1 MKMKKILAVLLAVL
15 LACGAFPAGSFAE
28 GQDLFQYSVN
38 PDGTAVITGITDED
52 IEVMEIPAELD
63 GHPVTSIGDFAFGHC
78 WNLVSVTI
86 PDGIVSIGAMVFG
99 NCFRLESVSIPD
111 SLVSIGSNAFR
122 SERLTEIKVSPDHP
136 VFAVENEALIDR
148 KTMTLVRFLA
158 PEITGTY
165 EIAQGIRAIG
175 TGAFEL
181 DRRLSSV
188 VIPDSVTEIGAEAFS
203 YCDSLKE
210 IVIPDSV
217 ISIGYLAFSDCWNLE
232 SVTIADSVT
241 EIGADIFY
249 GCESLTSI
257 SISPDHPAY
266 EVTDLL
272 LVRKEDK
279 KIIAASGA
287 IRGKYA
293 IPEGIRAIGEF
304 ALRGCRYLEE
314 LFIPNTI
321 TRIGGSA
328 FWVDTVVRACP
339 GSVAQKYCA
348 ADHSVR
354 FTEITP
360 EEYAEEVRKL
370 EQEKADGEPADPGY
384 TVIGVEDGD
393 SLVSGMY
400 QYRVLEDGTAE
411 ITKADAFLTDGTIP
425 AELDGIP
432 VTSIGYDA
440 FSDCDSLKSAVI
452 PEGVVSIGS
461 YAFAFCSALESV
473 SLPDSLVFM
482 DRNPFATCRKLKT
495 VEVSPYHPVFAADG
509 RALYNRQDRTL
520 IVSLD
525 HEDTGSFTVAQGT
538 RRIEESAFEG
548 CRFSSV
554 ILPDSVKSIAS
565 QAFGSCKNLTE
576 VILPEGVETIGSQA
590 FYDSIKL
597 ASVTIPDSVTWIGEG
612 VFGCNPALTEVRISP
627 DHPAYEMI
635 GSLLVDKRTRE
646 IVMALNS
653 TPAVFEIPEG
663 IKAIREMAFQGSEG
677 LTELIVPDG
686 MTKIGM
692 DAFSGCADL
701 RAVTLPAS
709 LEEIG
714 DRAFEYSRELLVR
727 APAGSWAEQYAREN
741 GYRFE
746 ALPADAGGAA
756 AEEQDLFQYNVKED
770 GTAEITGIIN
780 KDIGIL
786 EIPAELDGHPVISI
800 GDLAFIY
807 CDNLRSVVIP
817 EGVISVGSNAFWGCS
832 ELESVS
838 IPDSLVSVEENL
850 FATCRKLKTLKVSPD
865 HPVFAVE
872 NRALINRLYQTLLF
886 ILDREDT
893 GTYEVP
899 QGIRRIAGDA
909 LSGCLFSSV
918 ILPDS
923 LTSIG
928 YLAFSDCPNLTE
940 IVLPEGVTDIG
951 SQVFLNSIRLESVTI
966 PDSLTWIGEGIF
978 GYNPSLTEVRISPDH
993 PAYEMNG
1000 PLLVDKRNQEIVSV
1014 LYNIPGTCEIPEGI
1028 RSIGPMAFQV
1038 CAGLWKVTVPEGVTR
1053 IGWNAFSNCVCLHEI
1068 TLPASLE
1075 EIGDYAFEDCAE
1087 DLLIKAPAG
1096 SRAEQYARENGYRFE
1111 ALPAD
1116 GAD

>member
-28 GQDLFQYSVN
+28 GKNLFQYSVN
-38 PDGTAVITGITDED
+38 PDGTAVITGITEED

-63 GHPVTSIGDFAFGHC
+63 GHPVTSIGDFAFGNC

-86 PDGIVSIGAMVFG
+86 PDGIVSIGAMAFG

-122 SERLTEIKVSPDHP
+122 SERLTEIKVSPEHP
-136 VFAVENEALIDR
+136 VFAVENEALIDKR
-148 KTMTLVRFLA
+148 TMTLVRFLA

-181 DRRLSSV
+181 DRHLSSL

-217 ISIGYLAFSDCWNLE
+217 VSIGYMAFSRCTALE
-232 SVTIADSVT
+232 SVTIPDSVT
-241 EIGADIFY
+241 EIGSAAFDD
-249 GCESLTSI
+249 CSVLTSI
-257 SISPDHPAY
+257 SLSPDHPVY

-272 LVRKEDK
+272 LVKKDNKE
-279 KIIAASGA
+279 IVTASGA

-293 IPEGIRAIGEF
+293 IPDGILAIGDMAF
-304 ALRGCRYLEE
+304 QGCRYLEE
-314 LFIPNTI
+314 LFVPDSVTE
-321 TRIGGSA
+321 IGMFVFGRDTVIRVVAGSA
-328 FWVDTVVRACP
+328 AYR
-339 GSVAQKYCA
+339 YCEK
-348 ADHSVR
+348 DSGVR

-360 EEYAEEVRKL
+360 EAYAEEIRKL
-370 EQEKADGEPADPGY
+370 AQENAGGQPAEPVYSPRE
-384 TVIGVEDGD
+384 EDGD
-393 SLVSGMY
+393 IRVSGMY

-411 ITKADAFLTDGTIP
+411 ITKANAFLTDGIIP

-432 VTSIGYDA
+432 VTSIGHHA

-482 DRNPFATCRKLKT
+482 ERNPFSTCRKLKT

-538 RRIEESAFEG
+538 RRIEESAFEN

-565 QAFGSCKNLTE
+565 QAFASCRNLTE

-663 IKAIREMAFQGSEG
+663 IKAIGNMAFQGSEG
-677 LTELIVPDG
+677 LKELIVPDG

-786 EIPAELDGHPVISI
+786 EIPAEVDGHPVISI

-966 PDSLTWIGEGIF
+966 PDSLTRIGEGIF

-1028 RSIGPMAFQV
+1028 RSIGPMAFQL

-1075 EIGDYAFEDCAE
+1075 EIGDRAFEDCAE

-1096 SRAEQYARENGYRFE
+1096 SRAEQYARENGYGFE
-1111 ALPAD
+1111 ALPGD